1 MTCRI
6 TNGGLQII
14 RVTQQ
19 QNANVCSS
27 CTEAGQSTEPPHQA
41 EGQFLLSCVKLNIRS
56 ALAGAPALGT
66 LWIVATMGWFIA
78 SRFDVNPN
86 AGYGLLRRKLLDG
99 PKHSQLTQPRLL
111 DPK

>member
-1 MTCRI
+1 M
-6 TNGGLQII
+6 
-14 RVTQQ
+14 
-19 QNANVCSS
+19 
-27 CTEAGQSTEPPHQA
+27 
-41 EGQFLLSCVKLNIRS
+41 
-56 ALAGAPALGT
+56 GT